1 MSKDLEVPAR
11 KTLVTSMTRV
21 TSSMMV
27 KEGEEKSYTV
37 VMHDGSEVT
46 VVLTREGNAVIA
58 RLADALDHSL
68 QVAEGMTE
76 IYVKI

>member
-1 MSKDLEVPAR
+1 
-11 KTLVTSMTRV
+11 
-21 TSSMMV
+21 MV

>member
-1 MSKDLEVPAR
+1 MSMDLEVPAR

>member
-1 MSKDLEVPAR
+1 
-11 KTLVTSMTRV
+11 
-21 TSSMMV
+21 MMV